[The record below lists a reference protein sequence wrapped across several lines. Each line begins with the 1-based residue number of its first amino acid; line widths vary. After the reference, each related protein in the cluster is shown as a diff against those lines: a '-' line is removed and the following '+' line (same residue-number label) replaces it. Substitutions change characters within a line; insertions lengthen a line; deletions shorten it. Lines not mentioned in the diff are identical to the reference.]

1 MGMDK
6 LWRVTF
12 LCCITASVLGGHNP
26 CCSYPCENNG
36 ICMTRGDNYYCDC
49 TNLEFYGKHC
59 EIPTFMKKIKLF
71 LKPDPETIHSLLSG
85 NKWLWNIVNN
95 VQFLS
100 NAVMKKV
107 YTLRSDMVDSPP
119 TYTSEHEYIT
129 VDANFNY
136 SVYTRTLP
144 PVPKECPTPM
154 GVWGKKELPPAED
167 IVKTFFIRKEFIP
180 EPMGTSA
187 MFAYFA
193 QHFTHNFFKTD
204 LKKGPQFQ
212 WGGHG
217 VDVSHVYG
225 QDRDSE
231 NNLRSFKDGK
241 LKHQIIN
248 GEEWPPLT
256 SDAKVPMRYPKHK
269 DIDKQYA
276 LGHSFFGFLPGLFMY
291 GTIWLREH
299 NRVCDILKA
308 EHPEWDDERLF
319 QTSKLVILGETIRI
333 VIVDYVQHISNY
345 NYQLLFNPELLF
357 GEPFQYQNRIA
368 LEFDHLYHWHP
379 LMPDEFNINGTKY
392 TLKEFEYH
400 PEIVVKHGMR
410 EFVDSLSKQRAGMFG
425 PHNHS
430 PLTIPI
436 VTELIKYG
444 RTLRLQSFNQYRK
457 RFNLK
462 PIKSFE
468 ELTGEKKM
476 AKQLEI
482 FYGDINAVE
491 FYVGLIMEKRRHKT
505 LFGPSIV
512 EMGSPYSIK
521 GLIAN
526 PICSPKYWKPS
537 TFGGDVGFDLV
548 KTASLKKLFCE
559 NMKGECP
566 EVTFRVPD
574 YREGDVLDLIKQKME
589 L

>member
-1 MGMDK
+1 MW
-6 LWRVTF
+6 WRAVILVSF
-12 LCCITASVLGGHNP
+12 IAPALVSGGHNP

-36 ICMTRGDNYYCDC
+36 VCMTQGENYYCDC
-49 TNLEFYGKHC
+49 ANLEFYGKHC

-71 LKPDPETIHSLLSG
+71 LKPSQSTLHNLLTSK
-85 NKWLWNIVNN
+85 KWLWNIVNS
-95 VQFLS
+95 VPFLA

-107 YTLRSDMVDSPP
+107 YTMRSDMIDSPP

-154 GVWGKKELPPAED
+154 GVWGKKVLPPAED
-167 IVKTFFIRKEFIP
+167 IVKAFFIRKEFIP
-180 EPMGTSA
+180 EPLGTSA
-187 MFAYFA
+187 LFPYFA
-193 QHFTHNFFKTD
+193 QHFTHMFFKTD

-225 QDRDSE
+225 KDRDSE

-241 LKHQIIN
+241 LKVQIID

-256 SDAKVPMRYPKHK
+256 SEADVPMGYPKGMEK
-269 DIDKQYA
+269 TKQFA
-276 LGHSFFGFLPGLFMY
+276 LGHSFFGLLPGLFMY

-299 NRVCDILKA
+299 NRVCDILKK
-308 EHPEWDDERLF
+308 EHPEWNDERLF
-319 QTSKLVILGETIRI
+319 QTAKLVILGETIKI
-333 VIVDYVQHISNY
+333 VIEDYVKHLSNY
-345 NYQLLFNPELLF
+345 NYDLIFNPELLF

-368 LEFDHLYHWHP
+368 LEFNHLYHWHP
-379 LMPDEFNINGTKY
+379 LMPDEINISGTMY
-392 TLKEFEYH
+392 NLKEFMFH
-400 PEIVVKHGMR
+400 PELVVKHGMR
-410 EFVDSLSKQRAGMFG
+410 NFVDSLSKQRAGLFG
-425 PHNHS
+425 PRNHG
-430 PLTIPI
+430 PVTIPV
-436 VTELIKYG
+436 VTELIKHG

-457 RFNLK
+457 RFDME

-476 AKQLEI
+476 AKQLED
-482 FYGDINAVE
+482 FYGDVNAVE
-491 FYVGLIMEKRRHKT
+491 FYVGLIMEKRRHNSM
-505 LFGPSIV
+505 FGDSLVQI
-512 EMGSPYSIK
+512 GAPYSVK
-521 GLIAN
+521 GLMAN

-537 TFGGDVGFDLV
+537 TFGGEVGFNIV
-548 KTASLKKLFCE
+548 KTSSLKKLFCE
-559 NMKGECP
+559 NIKGECP
-566 EVTFRVPD
+566 LVSFRVPD
-574 YREGDVLDLIKQKME
+574 YVEGDVTEFINQKLE